1 MANYCLFLHSI
12 VGAAND
18 LYSSI
23 NKAGGLKISMI
34 PFNFKMLWLS
44 LLYSL
49 RVARYC
55 STSQIISVIALLWKY
70 LEDKRLV

>member
-1 MANYCLFLHSI
+1 MGKNFNLENFFIWAWTYIGTVKVINKGILMANYCLFLHSI

-34 PFNFKMLWLS
+34 PFNFKML
-44 LLYSL
+44 
-49 RVARYC
+49 
-55 STSQIISVIALLWKY
+55 
-70 LEDKRLV
+70 